1 MTKLFETYCGE
12 MRRKKIIVSVTND
25 ITTDQRVNKICNT
38 LVDIGFEVTLVGVM
52 RAQSQKLQKRPFQ
65 TKRLS
70 FIFSKGPFFYA
81 NYNIRL
87 FFYLLFLKHDALWSN
102 DLDSLLAN
110 YLVSVIRK
118 KRIIFDSHEYFTEVP
133 ELVNRPRVKKI
144 WKTLERLILPRLKDV
159 LTVSPSIVTLY
170 KNEYNID
177 AKLLRNVPFG
187 LRNIPK
193 VENIR
198 KNNKKILLYQGAVN
212 VNRGIEY
219 MVKSMRYIDNA
230 ILYILGKGD
239 VYNDI
244 KSLISELHLEE
255 KIKMLGEIPLEKL
268 AGYTVQADLGLS
280 LEEDMG
286 LNYRFALPNK
296 LFNYIQAGLPVLV
309 SYLPEMKNLVQHYD
323 VGKNIEKHDEK
334 HIADMIKGMIEDDTR
349 MATWRENSRK
359 AAKELN
365 WENEKHVIESLF

>member
-1 MTKLFETYCGE
+1 

-38 LVDIGFEVTLVGVM
+38 LVNIGFDVVLVGVM
-52 RAQSQKLQKRPFQ
+52 RAQSQQLQKRPFK
-65 TKRLS
+65 TKRFRL
-70 FIFSKGPFFYA
+70 IFSKGPLFYA

-87 FFYLLFLKHDALWSN
+87 FFYLLFSRYDVLWSN

-110 YLVSVIRK
+110 YLASSIRR

-144 WKTLERLILPRLKDV
+144 WKTLEQMILPKLKDI
-159 LTVSPSIVTLY
+159 LTVSPSIVMLY
-170 KNEYNID
+170 KEEYNID
-177 AKLLRNVPFG
+177 SKLLRNVPFS
-187 LRNIPK
+187 LKDIPK

-198 KNNKKILLYQGAVN
+198 EDGKKILLYQGAIN

-219 MVKSMRYIDNA
+219 MVKSMKYIDNA

-239 VYNDI
+239 VYDQI
-244 KSLISELHLEE
+244 RSLITELHLEE
-255 KIKMLGEIPLEKL
+255 KVKMLGEIPLEKL
-268 AGYTVQADLGLS
+268 SGYTVQADLGLS

-309 SYLPEMKNLVQHYD
+309 SYLPEMKNLVQHYN

-334 HIADMIKGMIEDDTR
+334 HIAEMIKSMIEDNDS
-349 MATWRENSRK
+349 MVTWRENSKK